1 MEIYPIDAKPG
12 RIGMSPLPGRG
23 GALDDDMA
31 DIAVWGAGL
40 VLTMTSAMELER
52 AGASDLGHRL
62 ARHGIGWW
70 HLPIEDFGA
79 PSTAVQQAW
88 SGAAIEAHGI
98 LDRGGHVLAH
108 CYGGCGRSGM
118 AVLRLLVER
127 GEAAEPAL
135 ARMRAA
141 RGCAVETEAQ
151 FRWAAS
157 APVRAV

>member
-1 MEIYPIDAKPG
+1 
-12 RIGMSPLPGRG
+12 
-23 GALDDDMA
+23 
-31 DIAVWGAGL
+31 
-40 VLTMTSAMELER
+40 
-52 AGASDLGHRL
+52 
-62 ARHGIGWW
+62 
-70 HLPIEDFGA
+70 
-79 PSTAVQQAW
+79 
-88 SGAAIEAHGI
+88 
-98 LDRGGHVLAH
+98 
-108 CYGGCGRSGM
+108 M